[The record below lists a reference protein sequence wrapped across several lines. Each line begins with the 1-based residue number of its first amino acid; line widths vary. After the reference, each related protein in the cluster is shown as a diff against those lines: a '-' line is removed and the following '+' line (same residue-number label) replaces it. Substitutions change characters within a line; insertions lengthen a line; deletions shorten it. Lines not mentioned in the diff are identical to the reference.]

1 MALVGERPER
11 VKMLVLGM
19 VVEFKAMLDGLKE
32 HVPGEQER
40 ATVSVKFKLGG
51 ADILI
56 VKVVAAVPIG
66 RDCVVVGELRVKLG
80 FPVPVRAMLDEPLV
94 TLSVTVRLPLR
105 TPVPVGVNVTEKLQ
119 LPPTAMV
126 NG

>member
-1 MALVGERPER
+1 
-11 VKMLVLGM
+11 M

-40 ATVSVKFKLGG
+40 ATVSVKFKLAG

-56 VKVVAAVPIG
+56 VKVVAAVPMG
-66 RDCVVVGELRVKLG
+66 RDCVVVGELRAKLG
-80 FPVPVRAMLDEPLV
+80 FPVPDRAMLEEPLV
-94 TLSVTVRLPLR
+94 TLSVMVRLPLR
-105 TPVPVGVNVTEKLQ
+105 TPVPLGVNVTEKLQ

>member
-40 ATVSVKFKLGG
+40 ATVSVKFKLAG

-56 VKVVAAVPIG
+56 VKVVAAVPMG

-80 FPVPVRAMLDEPLV
+80 FPVPDRAMLEEPLV
-94 TLSVTVRLPLR
+94 TLSVMVRLPLR
-105 TPVPVGVNVTEKLQ
+105 TPVPLGANVTEKLQ

>member
-1 MALVGERPER
+1 MGESPESVSVLVFGI
-11 VKMLVLGM
+11 
-19 VVEFKAMLDGLKE
+19 VVEFKAMLEGLKP

-56 VKVVAAVPIG
+56 VKVVVVVPMG
-66 RDCVVVGELRVKLG
+66 RYCVVVGEVRAKLG
-80 FPVPVRAMLDEPLV
+80 SPVPLRAMLDEPLV

-105 TPVPVGVNVTEKLQ
+105 TPVPVGVKVIEKLQ
-119 LPPTAMV
+119 LPPTAIV
-126 NG
+126 KG